1 LPFGVHSGKK
11 KENSTIIQDSAMT
24 KTEEFK
30 RMAAEAAVEAVKP
43 GMVVGLGTGSTA
55 NYAITRIAKLL
66 KNGELTD
73 IVGIPSSVPTND
85 LASSLGIPLATF
97 ADHSSIDITID
108 GADEVDKDLNLI
120 KGGGGALL
128 QEKILAQVSRQVI
141 IIVDEGKLSE
151 KLGTRFPLPVEVVPF
166 GLHTEKRYL
175 ESLGAKVS
183 LRENVI
189 AKPFRTDHRNLI
201 LDADFGPIDDP
212 NALADKLSRRAG
224 VVEHG
229 LFLGIATEVVVGG
242 KNGITRLRRKE

>member
-1 LPFGVHSGKK
+1 
-11 KENSTIIQDSAMT
+11 MT
-24 KTEEFK
+24 KTEEYK

-66 KNGELTD
+66 KSGELTD
-73 IVGIPSSVPTND
+73 IIGIPSSVPTND

-97 ADHSSIDITID
+97 ADHSVIDITID

-128 QEKILAQVSRQVI
+128 QEKILAQVSREVI
-141 IIVDEGKLSE
+141 IIVDEGKLSD

-166 GLHTEKRYL
+166 GLHTEKRFL

-201 LDADFGPIDDP
+201 LDAEFGPIDDP
-212 NALADKLSRRAG
+212 YALAEKLSRRAG

-229 LFLGIATEVVVGG
+229 LFLGVATEVVVAG
-242 KNGITRLRRKE
+242 KNGITRLKKKG

>member
-1 LPFGVHSGKK
+1 
-11 KENSTIIQDSAMT
+11 MT
-24 KTEEFK
+24 KTEEYK

-66 KNGELTD
+66 KSGELTD

-97 ADHSSIDITID
+97 ADHAVIDVTID
-108 GADEVDKDLNLI
+108 GADEVDKELNLI

-128 QEKILAQVSRQVI
+128 QEKILAQVSREVI
-141 IIVDEGKLSE
+141 IIVDESKLSD

-166 GLHTEKRYL
+166 GLHTEKRFL

-212 NALADKLSRRAG
+212 AALAAKLEGRAG
-224 VVEHG
+224 IVEHG
-229 LFLGIATEVVVGG
+229 LFLGIATEVVVAG
-242 KNGITRLRRKE
+242 KNGITRLKRKS

>member
-1 LPFGVHSGKK
+1 
-11 KENSTIIQDSAMT
+11 MT
-24 KTEEFK
+24 KTEEYK

-66 KNGELTD
+66 KSGELTD

-97 ADHSSIDITID
+97 ADHASIDITID

-128 QEKILAQVSRQVI
+128 QEKILAQVSRAVI
-141 IIVDEGKLSE
+141 IIVDEGKLSD

-166 GLHTEKRYL
+166 GLHTEKRFL

-201 LDADFGPIDDP
+201 LDAEFGPIDDP
-212 NALADKLSRRAG
+212 CALAAKLESRAG
-224 VVEHG
+224 IVEHG
-229 LFLGIATEVVVGG
+229 LFLGVATEVVVAG
-242 KNGITRLRRKE
+242 KNGITRFRKNS

>member
-1 LPFGVHSGKK
+1 
-11 KENSTIIQDSAMT
+11 MT
-24 KTEEFK
+24 KTEEYK

-55 NYAITRIAKLL
+55 NYAITRLAKLL
-66 KNGELTD
+66 KSGELTD

-85 LASSLGIPLATF
+85 LASSLGIPLSTF
-97 ADHSSIDITID
+97 ADHAKIDITID
-108 GADEVDKDLNLI
+108 GADEVDPDLNLI

-128 QEKILAQVSRQVI
+128 QEKILAQASLRVV
-141 IIVDEGKLSE
+141 IIVDEGKLSD

-166 GLHTEKRYL
+166 GLHTEKRFL
-175 ESLGAKVS
+175 EGLGAKVT

-201 LDADFGPIDDP
+201 LDADFGPIEDVR
-212 NALADKLSRRAG
+212 ALAEKLEHRAG

-242 KNGITRLRRKE
+242 KNGITRLKKNG

>member
-1 LPFGVHSGKK
+1 
-11 KENSTIIQDSAMT
+11 MT
-24 KTEEFK
+24 KTEEYK

-66 KNGELTD
+66 KSGELTD

-97 ADHSSIDITID
+97 ADHSVIDITID

-128 QEKILAQVSRQVI
+128 QEKILAQVSREVI
-141 IIVDEGKLSE
+141 IIVDEGKLSD

-166 GLHTEKRYL
+166 GLHTEKRFL

-201 LDADFGPIDDP
+201 LDAEFGPIDDP
-212 NALADKLSRRAG
+212 YALAEQLSRRAG

-229 LFLGIATEVVVGG
+229 LFLGVATEVVVAG
-242 KNGITRLRRKE
+242 KNGITRLRKKV